1 MGAHKFKI
9 GQFENYNPR
18 SKLGSGVCQIAQL
31 VPPAGRQL
39 GIAGA
44 NGGHSNVAL
53 FYPDR
58 GKPSWRVGRRSL
70 MPCAST
76 NRSISPDSYTG

>member
-44 NGGHSNVAL
+44 NGAIPTWRC
-53 FYPDR
+53 FYQIE
-58 GKPSWRVGRRSL
+58 GKAVELDAMRFDQSL
-70 MPCAST
+70 DLT
-76 NRSISPDSYTG
+76 